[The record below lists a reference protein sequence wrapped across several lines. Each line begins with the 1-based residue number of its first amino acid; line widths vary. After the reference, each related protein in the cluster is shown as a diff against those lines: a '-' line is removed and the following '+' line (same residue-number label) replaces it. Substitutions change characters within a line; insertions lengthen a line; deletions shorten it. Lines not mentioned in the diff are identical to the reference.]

1 MRRWERISA
10 NNTSGYIR
18 SLAWRSLKS
27 SRLRNVS
34 LYPDDRAVGQS
45 SDGDGI
51 VLRRLNTATKRQV
64 EKMQHVIYYGLS
76 EEQLSDMAAKDSPA
90 SYVLGMKQGQGVEID
105 GVMVSPV
112 AYTSEPLKDEGMDL
126 ETVTPV
132 KGRMPET
139 EEEILLPGRI
149 LYTGGDHAGAW
160 RKSLF
165 YMAGRCNGGVYGLR
179 HLPCGG

>member
-27 SRLRNVS
+27 SRLRNVFVI
-34 LYPDDRAVGQS
+34 LT
-45 SDGDGI
+45 I
-51 VLRRLNTATKRQV
+51 VLSVSLLMVMALFYAGLNTATKRQV

-112 AYTSEPLKDEGMDL
+112 AYTGEPLKDGCGSGDGHARQRQDAGN
-126 ETVTPV
+126 
-132 KGRMPET
+132 GRGDPAA
-139 EEEILLPGRI
+139 GRI

-165 YMAGRCNGGVYGLR
+165 YMAGRYNGGVYGLR